1 MGWSS
6 IWWGRC
12 FRLQRFR
19 RLVLFKYPSQRPW
32 DCSNYGVSI
41 RQHQMI
47 LDVAVD
53 LACSN
58 SSTGSEIGQEVCT
71 CSSSWGSV
79 DCFISGCVLNS
90 KCDALRGHHSME
102 RLWRTLNLMRWN
114 LLSANSLFQFLRDDL
129 KWMLSI
135 VRQSASGFRSAV
147 TVEWLDSWKHQARP
161 SPSSLTHS

>member
-47 LDVAVD
+47 LDVTVGSAYSIPSTS
-53 LACSN
+53 LAR
-58 SSTGSEIGQEVCT
+58 GREVCT
-71 CSSSWGSV
+71 CLSLLGSV
-79 DCFISGCVLNS
+79 NCSVSGCALS
-90 KCDALRGHHSME
+90 SRCDVRGHHSTG
-102 RLWRTLNLMRWN
+102 RLWRRLNLKRWN
-114 LLSANSLFQFLRDDL
+114 LLSSNSLFQFRRDDL

-135 VRQSASGFRSAV
+135 VRQSASEFGPAV

-161 SPSSLTHS
+161 SPSSLAHS